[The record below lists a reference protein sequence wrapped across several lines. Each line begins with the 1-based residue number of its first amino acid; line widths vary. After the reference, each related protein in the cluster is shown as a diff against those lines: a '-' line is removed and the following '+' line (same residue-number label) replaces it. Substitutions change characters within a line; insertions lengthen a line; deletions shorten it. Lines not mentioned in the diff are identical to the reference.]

1 MPIKHLE
8 HSEIDY
14 EKWNKS
20 ILQAKNQLVYAE
32 TWYLDIVSPYWEAL
46 VADDYEYV
54 MPLPVKTKYAIPY
67 LVQPILTQ
75 QLGIFSA
82 SEISEIIIKEF
93 LKKIPYPSYELN
105 FNEENFIPEAEA
117 FPNYILSLRPS
128 YEQLR
133 AKFSKNTR
141 RNIEKAQQAGLQVRD
156 FLSVNDFL
164 NFYYSLEKKFI
175 FPERSLLEMLIGKG
189 KEKNAV
195 DIFGIFSPHNELIA
209 TLCMIHSKKRFT
221 YWIPVSNAVGKKTS
235 AMFLLVDEI
244 IRQNAESEAILDF
257 EGSRIEG
264 IARFY
269 KGFGSEYKPYYV
281 LKRFRPSFLV
291 GKI

>member
-1 MPIKHLE
+1 
-8 HSEIDY
+8 
-14 EKWNKS
+14 
-20 ILQAKNQLVYAE
+20 
-32 TWYLDIVSPYWEAL
+32 
-46 VADDYEYV
+46 
-54 MPLPVKTKYAIPY
+54 
-67 LVQPILTQ
+67 
-75 QLGIFSA
+75 
-82 SEISEIIIKEF
+82 
-93 LKKIPYPSYELN
+93 
-105 FNEENFIPEAEA
+105 
-117 FPNYILSLRPS
+117 LSLRPS

-156 FLSVNDFL
+156 FLSVDEFL
-164 NFYYSLEKKFI
+164 NFYYFQEKKFI
-175 FPERSLLEMLIGKG
+175 FPERSLLEMLIGQG

-195 DIFGIFSPHNELIA
+195 DIFGVFSPHNELIA
-209 TLCMIHSKKRFT
+209 ALCMIHSPKRFT

-244 IRQNAESEAILDF
+244 IRLNAESESILDF
-257 EGSRIEG
+257 EGSQIEG

>member
-20 ILQAKNQLVYAE
+20 ILHAKNQLVYAE
-32 TWYLDIVSPYWEAL
+32 TWYLDIVSPDWEAL

>member
-1 MPIKHLE
+1 MSIKHLE

-20 ILQAKNQLVYAE
+20 ISQAKNQLVYAE
-32 TWYLDIVSPYWEAL
+32 TWYLDIVSPEWEAL
-46 VADDYEYV
+46 VADDYKYV

-82 SEISEIIIKEF
+82 SEVSEIIIKEF
-93 LKKIPYPSYELN
+93 LKRIPYPSYELN
-105 FNEENFIPEAEA
+105 FNEENFIPEAES
-117 FPNYILSLRPS
+117 FPNYVLSLRPT
-128 YEQLR
+128 YEELK
-133 AKFSKNTR
+133 AKFSKNTK
-141 RNIEKAQQAGLQVRD
+141 RNIDKAQQAGLQVRNLFSISD
-156 FLSVNDFL
+156 FLD
-164 NFYYSLEKKFI
+164 FYYLQEKKFI
-175 FPERSLLEMLIGKG
+175 YPERSLLEILLGQG

-195 DIFGIFSPHNELIA
+195 DIFGVFSPHNELIA
-209 TLCMIHSKKRFT
+209 ALCMIHSKKRLT

-244 IRQNAESEAILDF
+244 IRQNAERDVILDF
-257 EGSRIEG
+257 EGSRVDG

-269 KGFGSEYKPYYV
+269 KGFGSEYKPYFV

>member
-20 ILQAKNQLVYAE
+20 ILHAKNQLVYAE
-32 TWYLDIVSPYWEAL
+32 TWYLDIVSPDWEAL

-189 KEKNAV
+189 KERNAV

>member
-32 TWYLDIVSPYWEAL
+32 TWYLDIVSPDWEAL

-105 FNEENFIPEAEA
+105 FNEENFIPEAET

>member
-32 TWYLDIVSPYWEAL
+32 TWYLDIVSPDWEAL

>member
-32 TWYLDIVSPYWEAL
+32 TWYLDIVSPDWEAL

-189 KEKNAV
+189 KERNAV

>member
-1 MPIKHLE
+1 
-8 HSEIDY
+8 
-14 EKWNKS
+14 
-20 ILQAKNQLVYAE
+20 
-32 TWYLDIVSPYWEAL
+32 
-46 VADDYEYV
+46 
-54 MPLPVKTKYAIPY
+54 
-67 LVQPILTQ
+67 
-75 QLGIFSA
+75 
-82 SEISEIIIKEF
+82 
-93 LKKIPYPSYELN
+93 
-105 FNEENFIPEAEA
+105 
-117 FPNYILSLRPS
+117 
-128 YEQLR
+128 
-133 AKFSKNTR
+133 
-141 RNIEKAQQAGLQVRD
+141 
-156 FLSVNDFL
+156 
-164 NFYYSLEKKFI
+164 
-175 FPERSLLEMLIGKG
+175 MLFGKG
-189 KEKNAV
+189 KERNAV